1 MYSVFS
7 TSRQSTCSTN
17 IQLRQNTLSKQGL
30 ENLILYLSYIS
41 PYAILKII
49 LREQAFSYYFW
60 IIKRRFQ
67 TSKQKKFS
75 EKQKFLPFLQTSQN
89 FCDIYYRG

>member
-1 MYSVFS
+1 MYLVFS
-7 TSRQSTCSTN
+7 TSRQCTCSTN
-17 IQLRQNTLSKQGL
+17 IQLRQNTLSKQSL

-49 LREQAFSYYFW
+49 LREQAFSYYFCT
-60 IIKRRFQ
+60 IKRRFQ

-75 EKQKFLPFLQTSQN
+75 ENQKFLPFFAN
-89 FCDIYYRG
+89 FPKFLRYIL